1 MNARTDQT
9 REYRIAGMTCTH
21 CEKHVREAVETLD
34 GVASAEA
41 DAGSGLLRVTGSGPD
56 DTAIAA
62 AVSDAGYEVK
72 T

>member
-1 MNARTDQT
+1 MSGRTGEM
-9 REYRIAGMTCTH
+9 REYRVEGMSCGN
-21 CEKHVREAVETLD
+21 CERHVREAVESLD
-34 GVASAEA
+34 GVVSAEA

-56 DTAIAA
+56 DAAIAA